1 MAAPMN
7 FRSAFNGFNREDV
20 VHFIEYLNARHTA
33 EINQLKAELDLLHSR
48 AQSEDQDSE
57 LEALR
62 EENERLT
69 RQVDQLNME
78 TADLNSRLEDA
89 YRREPCSD
97 VELQARLEALQA
109 RYDALKAEKEASSST
124 ALELEAYRR
133 AERAEREA
141 KERAELIYRRA
152 NGALADAAVRVDE
165 AFVQIGDL
173 TDKVSAQ
180 LQQLQLAVTD
190 SRQALSDAASSLA
203 TIAPGS
209 NP

>member
-33 EINQLKAELDLLHSR
+33 EINQLKAELDLLNSR
-48 AQSEDQDSE
+48 PQAEDRSSE
-57 LEALR
+57 LETLR
-62 EENERLT
+62 AENEGLT
-69 RQVDQLNME
+69 RQLEQLK
-78 TADLNSRLEDA
+78 LEAAAMNTPPVPSYD
-89 YRREPCSD
+89 S
-97 VELQARLEALQA
+97 ELQARLEELQ
-109 RYDALKAEKEASSST
+109 RKYDALKAEKEASSST

-141 KERAELIYRRA
+141 KERAEVIYRRA
-152 NGALADAAVRVDE
+152 NGALADATARVDE
-165 AFVQIGDL
+165 AYVQIGDL